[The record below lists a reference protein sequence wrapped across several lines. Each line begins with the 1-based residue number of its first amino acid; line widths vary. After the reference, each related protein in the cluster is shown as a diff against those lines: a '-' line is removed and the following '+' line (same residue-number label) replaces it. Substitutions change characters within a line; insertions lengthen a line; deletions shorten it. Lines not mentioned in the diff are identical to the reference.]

1 MATNNSKNLA
11 RVMLS
16 PAVILLLAWMLIPL
30 GMTIYFSFLDYNL
43 FGDGQNP
50 FIGLLNYEFFLTDP
64 AFFDSFFNTL
74 TLVTG
79 VLFITLVGGT
89 GLAILL
95 DQAIYG
101 RNIVRIMVLAP
112 FFVMPTVSALVW
124 KNMLMNPV
132 NGVFAYISTTFG
144 FDPIDFFS
152 HIPLTSII
160 IIVSWQW
167 LPFASLILLTAIQ
180 SLDREQLEAAE
191 LDGAGKFCRFR
202 FMVLPHLS
210 RAMTAVVLIETIF
223 LLSIFAEIL
232 VTTQGGPGNA
242 STNITYL
249 IYTQSLLEF
258 DVGMGSAGGLIAVIL
273 ANIVAVFLMRMIGKN
288 IEG

>member
-1 MATNNSKNLA
+1 MATNNSRALA
-11 RVMLS
+11 RAMLS
-16 PAVILLLAWMLIPL
+16 PAVILLLIWMVVPL
-30 GMTIYFSFLDYNL
+30 VMTIYFSFLDYNL
-43 FGDGQNP
+43 FMPGEHD
-50 FIGLLNYEFFLTDP
+50 FIGFLNYEFFLTDP
-64 AFFDSFFNTL
+64 AFIDSFFNTII
-74 TLVTG
+74 LVVG

-124 KNMLMNPV
+124 KNMFMNPV
-132 NGVFAYISTTFG
+132 NGLFAYLATSLG
-144 FDPIDFFS
+144 LEPIDFLS
-152 HIPLTSII
+152 QMPLTSII

-191 LDGAGKFCRFR
+191 LDGAGVFSRFR
-202 FMVLPHLS
+202 FMVLPHLA
-210 RAMTAVVLIETIF
+210 RAMTAVILIETIF

-232 VTTQGGPGNA
+232 VTTAGGPGNA
-242 STNITYL
+242 STNISYL
-249 IYTQSLLEF
+249 IYSQSLLEF
-258 DVGMGSAGGLIAVIL
+258 DVGMGSAGGLVAVII
-273 ANIVAVFLMRMIGKN
+273 ANIVAIFLMRMIGKN